1 MPWWIW
7 LLLALFMV
15 AMLVAGVVYAAL
27 HGMRGLRIVG
37 EVGEQI
43 GDRMAAMGEP
53 DQEADRQSPPVFTA
67 PLRAASERYTQ
78 AQAAVVARRQAKRE
92 RHARQWADWNSR

>member
-15 AMLVAGVVYAAL
+15 AMLVAGVVYAAV

-43 GDRMAAMGEP
+43 GDRN
-53 DQEADRQSPPVFTA
+53 QEADRQSPPVFTE
-67 PLRAASERYTQ
+67 PLRAASERYPQ